1 MQPTTSAKCKQ
12 ARQKVDRA
20 PQHFSSTISRAAVR
34 AQPTHTIGDQATTP
48 LKYVMLSLHKKD
60 KQGILFALAGF
71 SLFSAGDLVI
81 KFLAD
86 DGFAPPEI
94 AFFLQLFF
102 LPLLLLVS
110 PWIGGIKAALR
121 TENLWLHVLRALC
134 GVLIFFA
141 MITGFKQLGLATS
154 YTLIF
159 VGPFFA
165 ALLSIVFLKEK
176 VGKYRWLSMAGGF
189 FGILVVLRPGIER
202 LEPAAIGIL
211 IAALLFAVA
220 TNIARK
226 IGEDEPLLAFS
237 LFGSVI
243 SLQAYGV
250 LTFWDGQAMIPKGGQ
265 WGLFALI
272 GMFHVGGSLLTSRA
286 FSMTETALVA
296 PFHYVQLLW
305 GTLFGIVIFSTV
317 PDVWTGLGASI
328 IVMSGLFLI
337 YREHVRHR
345 EITAVLTAHGGFDQD

>member
-1 MQPTTSAKCKQ
+1 
-12 ARQKVDRA
+12 
-20 PQHFSSTISRAAVR
+20 
-34 AQPTHTIGDQATTP
+34 
-48 LKYVMLSLHKKD
+48 MLSLHKKD
-60 KQGILFALAGF
+60 KRGIAFALAGF
-71 SLFSAGDLVI
+71 SLFSFGDLLI
-81 KFLAD
+81 KMLAD
-86 DGFAPPEI
+86 DGFEPPEI

-102 LPLLLLVS
+102 LPLLLLLS

-121 TENLWLHVLRALC
+121 TDNLWLHALRALC

-141 MITGFKQLGLATS
+141 MITGFKQLGLAMS

-165 ALLSIVFLKEK
+165 ALLSVVFLKEQ
-176 VGKYRWLSMAGGF
+176 VGIYRWLSMAGGF
-189 FGILVVLRPGIER
+189 IGILFVLRPGFEQ
-202 LEPAAIGIL
+202 LQPAALGIL
-211 IAALLFAVA
+211 LAALLFAIA
-220 TNIARK
+220 TIIARR

-243 SLQAYGV
+243 SLQAYAV
-250 LTFWDGQAMIPKGGQ
+250 ITFWDGEAMIPKGGQ
-265 WGLFALI
+265 WGMFALI

-305 GTLFGIVIFSTV
+305 GTLFGIAIFSTV
-317 PDVWTGLGASI
+317 PDVWMALGASF

-337 YREHVRHR
+337 YREHVHHR
-345 EITAVLTAHGGFDQD
+345 EITAGITAHGGFGQD

>member
-1 MQPTTSAKCKQ
+1 
-12 ARQKVDRA
+12 
-20 PQHFSSTISRAAVR
+20 
-34 AQPTHTIGDQATTP
+34 
-48 LKYVMLSLHKKD
+48 MLHLHKKD
-60 KQGILFALAGF
+60 KKGIAFAIIGF
-71 SLFSAGDLVI
+71 SLFAVGDMVI
-81 KFLAD
+81 KLLAD
-86 DGFAPPEI
+86 DGFEAPEI

-102 LPLLLLVS
+102 LPLLLALS
-110 PWIGGIKAALR
+110 PWIGGIRAALR
-121 TENLWLHVLRALC
+121 TDKLWLHVLRALC
-134 GVLIFFA
+134 GVLIFYM
-141 MITGFKQLGLATS
+141 MINGFKQLGLALS
-154 YTLIF
+154 YTLVF

-176 VGKYRWLSMAGGF
+176 VGIYRWLSMAGGF
-189 FGILVVLRPGIER
+189 LGILVVLRPGIEQ
-202 LEPAAIGIL
+202 LHPAALGIL
-211 IAALLFAVA
+211 LAALLFAVA
-220 TNIARK
+220 TIIARK

-243 SLQAYGV
+243 SLQAYAV
-250 LTFWDGQAMIPKGGQ
+250 LAFWDGEAMIPRGGQ

-272 GMFHVGGSLLTSRA
+272 AVFHVGGSLMTARA

-317 PDVWTGLGASI
+317 PDVWTALGASL

-345 EITAVLTAHGGFDQD
+345 DITAVITVHGGFEQE

>member
-1 MQPTTSAKCKQ
+1 
-12 ARQKVDRA
+12 
-20 PQHFSSTISRAAVR
+20 
-34 AQPTHTIGDQATTP
+34 
-48 LKYVMLSLHKKD
+48 MLSLGKKD
-60 KQGILFALAGF
+60 KRGILFALAGF
-71 SLFSAGDLVI
+71 SLFSVGDLLI
-81 KFLAD
+81 KILAD

-110 PWIGGIKAALR
+110 PWIGGITAALR

-141 MITGFKQLGLATS
+141 MINGFKQLGLAMS

-189 FGILVVLRPGIER
+189 VGILVVLRPGFQQ
-202 LEPAAIGIL
+202 LDPAALGIL
-211 IAALLFAVA
+211 LAALLFALA

-243 SLQAYGV
+243 SLQVYGV
-250 LTFWDGQAMIPKGGQ
+250 FTFWDGKAMIPTGGQ

-272 GMFHVGGSLLTSRA
+272 GVFHVGGSLLTSRA

-305 GTLFGIVIFSTV
+305 GTLFGILIFSTV
-317 PDVWTGLGASI
+317 PDVWMGLGASI

-345 EITAVLTAHGGFDQD
+345 EISAVVTAHGGFDQD

>member
-1 MQPTTSAKCKQ
+1 M
-12 ARQKVDRA
+12 
-20 PQHFSSTISRAAVR
+20 
-34 AQPTHTIGDQATTP
+34 
-48 LKYVMLSLHKKD
+48 
-60 KQGILFALAGF
+60 
-71 SLFSAGDLVI
+71 I
-81 KFLAD
+81 KLLAD
-86 DGFAPPEI
+86 DGFEPPEI

-102 LPLLLLVS
+102 LPLLLALS
-110 PWIGGIKAALR
+110 PWIGGIRAALR
-121 TENLWLHVLRALC
+121 TDKLWLHVLRALC
-134 GVLIFFA
+134 GVLIFYM
-141 MITGFKQLGLATS
+141 MINGFKQLGLALS

-176 VGKYRWLSMAGGF
+176 VGIYRWLSMAGGF
-189 FGILVVLRPGIER
+189 LGILVVLRPGIEQ
-202 LEPAAIGIL
+202 LHPAALGIL
-211 IAALLFAVA
+211 LAALLFAVA

-243 SLQAYGV
+243 SLQAYAV
-250 LTFWDGQAMIPKGGQ
+250 LTFWDGAAVIPRGSQ

-272 GMFHVGGSLLTSRA
+272 AMFHVGGSLMTARA

-317 PDVWTGLGASI
+317 PDVWTALGASL

-345 EITAVLTAHGGFDQD
+345 DITAVVTVHGGFEQD

>member
-1 MQPTTSAKCKQ
+1 MTASM
-12 ARQKVDRA
+12 
-20 PQHFSSTISRAAVR
+20 SSLRE
-34 AQPTHTIGDQATTP
+34 
-48 LKYVMLSLHKKD
+48 KD
-60 KQGILFALAGF
+60 KKGIAFALGGF
-71 SLFSAGDLVI
+71 SLFSVGDLLI
-81 KFLAD
+81 KVLAE
-86 DGFAPPEI
+86 DGFSPPEI

-102 LPLLLLVS
+102 LPMLLLVS
-110 PWIGGIKAALR
+110 PWIGGIDAALR
-121 TENLWLHVLRALC
+121 TTKLWLHVLRALC

-141 MITGFKQLGLATS
+141 MITGFKNLGLALS

-189 FGILVVLRPGIER
+189 LGILVVLRPGFER
-202 LEPAAIGIL
+202 LDPAALGIL
-211 IAALLFAVA
+211 LAALLFAVS
-220 TNIARK
+220 TIIARR
-226 IGEDEPLLAFS
+226 IGENEPLLAFS

-243 SLQAYGV
+243 SLQVYAV
-250 LTFWDGQAMIPKGGQ
+250 FTFWDGEALIPKGSQ

-272 GMFHVGGSLLTSRA
+272 GVFHVAGGLMTSRA

-317 PDVWTGLGASI
+317 PDVWTALGASL

-337 YREHVRHR
+337 YREHIRQR
-345 EITAVLTAHGGFDQD
+345 EITAGITAHGGFDQE